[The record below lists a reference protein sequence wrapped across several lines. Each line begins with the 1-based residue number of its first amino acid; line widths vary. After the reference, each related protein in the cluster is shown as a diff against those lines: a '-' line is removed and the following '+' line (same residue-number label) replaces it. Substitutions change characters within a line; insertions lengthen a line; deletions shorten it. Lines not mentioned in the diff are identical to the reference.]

1 MIPLPPEPPRSSPR
15 RVAVAGA
22 TGFVG
27 RHLCAL
33 LRDRGFAVTA
43 LGRSVPDGE
52 VHDGVTWAR
61 ADLFNLKDCERALA
75 GAEVVYYLVHSML
88 PATGLTQASFEDMD
102 LILADNVARA
112 AAKVG
117 ARRIVYLG
125 GLVPPDTA
133 LSRHLESR
141 LEVEGALAAHG
152 VPVTTLRAGLV
163 IGPDGSSFRILER
176 LVRRLPSMVL
186 PRWTRERTQPVA
198 LDDVLELLVRV
209 VERDAAV
216 GRAIDVGGPDIVTYR
231 ALIEATARALGR
243 SPLLWDAPVGNPTLS
258 ELWVSGVTGQPR
270 QLTGPLIESLA
281 HSMVARDREVQLA
294 LGVEGLGV
302 DAAIRRAVEGVS
314 TVPTV
319 RVPRAAPVA
328 APSPVVRSVQRMR
341 LPAGRDAAWAARE
354 YLAWLP
360 RFLWP
365 VVRLRPLDGG
375 RYQLRALG
383 VTLLELTWSPERSST
398 GRALLYV
405 TGGALARLDGHRPG
419 RLELR
424 TVARG
429 RVLLAA
435 IHDFAPRLPWPVYLV
450 TQALA
455 HLAVMAGFRRHL
467 ARELPVGT
475 PVVPRP
481 SGGAAGR

>member
-1 MIPLPPEPPRSSPR
+1 MSGASDPR

-22 TGFVG
+22 SGFVG
-27 RHLCAL
+27 RRLCAL

-43 LGRSVPDGE
+43 LGRSVPDG
-52 VHDGVTWAR
+52 VDLDGVTWRR

-75 GAEVVYYLVHSML
+75 EAEVVYYLVHSML
-88 PATGLTQASFEDMD
+88 PGTGLTQASFEDMD

-112 AAKVG
+112 AARGG

-125 GLVPPDTA
+125 GLVPEGTA

-141 LEVEGALAAHG
+141 REVEGALGAHG

-163 IGPDGSSFRILER
+163 IGPEGSSFRILER

-186 PRWTRERTQPVA
+186 PRWTRERTQPIA
-198 LDDVLELLVRV
+198 LDDVVELLVRV
-209 VERDAAV
+209 VEQDAAV
-216 GRAIDVGGPDIVTYR
+216 GEAIDVGGPDIVSYR
-231 ALIEATARALGR
+231 ALIERTARALGR
-243 SPLLWDAPVGNPTLS
+243 TPSLWDVPVGNPTLS

-281 HSMVARDREVQLA
+281 HSMVARDRAAQRA

-302 DAAIRRAVEGVS
+302 DEALRRALAGES
-314 TVPTV
+314 ALPDL
-319 RVPRAAPVA
+319 RVPRGE
-328 APSPVVRSVQRMR
+328 PSEPPAPVVRSVQRMR
-341 LPAGRDAAWAARE
+341 LPSGRDTTWAARE

-365 VVRLRPLDGG
+365 VVRVRPLDGG

-383 VTLLELTWSPERSST
+383 LTLLELTWSPERSTPS
-398 GRALLYV
+398 RALLYV
-405 TGGALARLDGHRPG
+405 TGGRLARLDGPRPG

-424 TVARG
+424 AVDRG

-435 IHDFAPRLPWPVYLV
+435 IHDFAPRLPWWLYLL
-450 TQALA
+450 TQAPA

-467 ARELPVGT
+467 VRLVTLARAGVAP
-475 PVVPRP
+475 
-481 SGGAAGR
+481 GG

>member
-1 MIPLPPEPPRSSPR
+1 MSATHPSPR

-27 RHLCAL
+27 RRLCAL
-33 LRDRGFAVTA
+33 LRDRGFDVVA
-43 LGRSVPDGE
+43 LGRSVPEG
-52 VHDGVTWAR
+52 VTADGVTWRR
-61 ADLFNLKDCERALA
+61 ADLFNLKDIERALV
-75 GAEVVYYLVHSML
+75 GVEVVYYLVHSML
-88 PATGLTQASFEDMD
+88 PATGLTQATFEDMD
-102 LILADNVARA
+102 LILADNVGRA
-112 AAKVG
+112 AAQSG

-125 GLVPPDTA
+125 GLVPADAT

-141 LEVEGALAAHG
+141 REVEGALGGHG

-163 IGPDGSSFRILER
+163 IGPEGSSFRILER

-186 PRWTRERTQPVA
+186 PRWTRERTQPIA
-198 LDDVLELLVRV
+198 LEDVVELLVRV
-209 VERDAAV
+209 VERNAAV
-216 GRAIDVGGPDIVTYR
+216 GQAIDVGGPDIVSYR
-231 ALIEATARALGR
+231 ELIERTARALGR
-243 SPLLWDAPVGNPTLS
+243 TPRLWDVPVGNPTLS

-281 HSMVARDREVQLA
+281 HSMVARDRAVQRA

-302 DAAIRRAVEGVS
+302 DEAIRRALAGES
-314 TVPTV
+314 ALPDLTVP
-319 RVPRAAPVA
+319 RCAPREASA
-328 APSPVVRSVQRMR
+328 PVVRSVQRMR
-341 LPAGRDAAWAARE
+341 LPPGRDPTWAARE

-365 VVRLRPLDGG
+365 VVRVRPLDGG

-383 VTLLELTWSPERSST
+383 VTLLELTWSPERSTPS
-398 GRALLYV
+398 RALLYV
-405 TGGALARLDGHRPG
+405 TGGRLARIDGPRPG

-424 TVARG
+424 AVDRG
-429 RVLLAA
+429 RVLVAA
-435 IHDFAPRLPWPVYLV
+435 IHDFAPRLPWPLYLA

-467 ARELPVGT
+467 TRMLDPT
-475 PVVPRP
+475 PTAIRP
-481 SGGAAGR
+481 S

>member
-1 MIPLPPEPPRSSPR
+1 VSAAAASAPR

-33 LRDRGFAVTA
+33 LRDRGFAVTG
-43 LGRSVPDGE
+43 LGRSVPDGAVAE
-52 VHDGVTWAR
+52 GVTWRR
-61 ADLFNLKDCERALA
+61 ADLFNLKETERALF

-88 PATGLTQASFEDMD
+88 PTSGLTQATFEDMD

-112 AAKVG
+112 AAQAG

-125 GLVPPDTA
+125 GLVPADGA

-141 LEVEGALAAHG
+141 REVEGALGAHG

-163 IGPDGSSFRILER
+163 IGPDGSSFRILEG

-186 PRWTRERTQPVA
+186 PRWTRQRTQPIA
-198 LDDVLELLVRV
+198 LDDVVELLVRV
-209 VERDAAV
+209 VEQDAAV
-216 GRAIDVGGPDIVTYR
+216 GQAIDVGGPEIVTYR
-231 ALIEATARALGR
+231 ALIERTAHALDR
-243 SPLLWDAPVGNPTLS
+243 RPILWDVPVGNLTLS
-258 ELWVSGVTGQPR
+258 ELWVTGVTGQPR
-270 QLTGPLIESLA
+270 QLTAPLIESLS
-281 HSMVARDREVQLA
+281 HSMVARDRVVQLA
-294 LGVEGLGV
+294 LGVEGMGV
-302 DAAIRRAVEGVS
+302 DEALRLALAGGS
-314 TVPTV
+314 TLPDLA
-319 RVPRAAPVA
+319 VPRSPPPPPTA
-328 APSPVVRSVQRMR
+328 PVVRSVQRMR
-341 LPAGRDAAWAARE
+341 LPTGRDATWAAQE

-365 VVRLRPLDGG
+365 VVRVRPLDGG

-383 VTLLELTWSPERSST
+383 LALLELTWSPDRSSP

-405 TGGALARLDGHRPG
+405 TGGRLARLGGPRPG

-424 TVARG
+424 TVDHG
-429 RVLLAA
+429 RVLIAA
-435 IHDFAPRLPWPVYLV
+435 IHDFAPRLPWPLYLA

-467 ARELPVGT
+467 GRTEE
-475 PVVPRP
+475 P
-481 SGGAAGR
+481 SPGER